1 MKVPIFL
8 VIYMTLLTLF
18 FSLTGCFEP
27 QPQYINTKDDNS
39 HSEDNSGEETQ
50 ENQDNNPNDSTSESD
65 SNGNTDNSD
74 NSDNTNGEQEPS
86 SEPELP
92 TYSGGYNVNLCSPE
106 KLKTT
111 GYAVGQVAGDFEL
124 IDQYGENLRL
134 SDFCGNTVL
143 LVAVHFG
150 EVLAEQRQQRWRRC
164 IKHTRIKD

>member
-1 MKVPIFL
+1 MNFL
-8 VIYMTLLTLF
+8 TFFLLW
-18 FSLTGCFEP
+18 TGCFEP

-39 HSEDNSGEETQ
+39 DSGDNSGEETQ

-65 SNGNTDNSD
+65 SNGNNSDNPD

-106 KLKTT
+106 AQVT

-143 LVAVHFG
+143 LVAAAF
-150 EVLAEQRQQRWRRC
+150 W
-164 IKHTRIKD
+164 

>member
-1 MKVPIFL
+1 MIQRLNPTPTV
-8 VIYMTLLTLF
+8 LL
-18 FSLTGCFEP
+18 S
-27 QPQYINTKDDNS
+27 
-39 HSEDNSGEETQ
+39 
-50 ENQDNNPNDSTSESD
+50 
-65 SNGNTDNSD
+65 DNSD

-106 KLKTT
+106 VHT

-143 LVAVHFG
+143 LVASAF
-150 EVLAEQRQQRWRRC
+150 W
-164 IKHTRIKD
+164 